1 MRFPQIP
8 RTGLQLRD
16 IFKEAY
22 FADPRRALMRGEDPT
37 PLEFLAR
44 GSQGLDLARQYLPQ
58 ALGGYGS
65 RYMRELDERRADRP
79 VIRENTIR
87 VGEYPVLDGSTPQQ
101 GIAAEAARR
110 VAQAAGAL
118 AADATS
124 QGALNIWW
132 FINAAESAAM
142 AAGQQAM
149 HGALGRNKLLR
160 QEAIEGAPTGT
171 PISRGPLRV
180 AATFP
185 LILGAGAATG
195 TLFRQPGYAAVLP
208 SEEDRTESAD
218 PVAERLLRTIG
229 RTGGLLPYDEF
240 VKERPDVSRGEYE
253 SYKAYIHG
261 NKSPIKATADGIN
274 GPEVT
279 FLGKS
284 LPLLTGVLPIVGGI
298 VGGRAGL
305 RAAGARL
312 ARGTNEFKTLSR
324 LDWEVDDLRSRLR
337 NSEIDQDE
345 RAYISEALLP
355 PAIKAHKQQQNRVDG
370 ALLSGAILGSSAGL
384 GITAAGAALLEQ
396 IRRAKN
402 LEENRRNGEQ
412 FNEAPAGQAPRI
424 GGLSG

>member
-22 FADPRRALMRGEDPT
+22 FADPRRSLRRDDDPT
-37 PLEFLAR
+37 PLEFMSR
-44 GSQGLDLARQYLPQ
+44 GSQGLDLARQYLPRV
-58 ALGGYGS
+58 LGGYGPGRMQEFDS
-65 RYMRELDERRADRP
+65 LRNHNSA
-79 VIRENTIR
+79 IRENTLR
-87 VGEYPVLDGSTPQQ
+87 AGEYPVLDGTTPQQ

-118 AADATS
+118 AADTTS

-240 VKERPDVSRGEYE
+240 VEERPDVSRGEYE
-253 SYKAYIHG
+253 SYKAYLHG
-261 NKSPIKATADGIN
+261 NKSPIKATADGIH

-284 LPLLTGVLPIVGGI
+284 LPLLTGILPIVGGI

-305 RAAGARL
+305 RVAGARL
-312 ARGTNEFKTLSR
+312 AKGINEFKTLSR
-324 LDWEVDDLRSRLR
+324 LDDEVGRLKAELRRPDIDDYTQAQIEEVD
-337 NSEIDQDE
+337 
-345 RAYISEALLP
+345 LP
-355 PAIKAHKQQQNRVDG
+355 AAIKAHKQQQDKVDG
-370 ALLSGAILGSSAGL
+370 SLLSGAILGSSAGL

-412 FNEAPAGQAPRI
+412 FDAVPAVRG
-424 GGLSG
+424 S